1 MSHFANDMFI
11 YIPLIS
17 QISTQ
22 IHVTVFHF
30 HNTTMTTTLLIKSGE
45 VSVLVIVGCHN
56 AML

>member
-22 IHVTVFHF
+22 SHVTVFHF
-30 HNTTMTTTLLIKSGE
+30 YNTTMTTTLLIKQNLEKYLS
-45 VSVLVIVGCHN
+45 
-56 AML
+56 